1 MGNSLETYDPKN
13 IEVIVAGSI
22 ITGFADDIVS
32 VERNANVFE
41 DEAGAQGDVVRY
53 AMNDKRGTIT
63 IKLLQTSKSNLF
75 LSGLSKADEL
85 SGLGVFPVV
94 VKDTRG
100 KDIHVAAQAWI
111 QKIAPASYKRG
122 VETREWEIRTN
133 NLQTVVG
140 GAA

>member
-1 MGNSLETYDPKN
+1 MSNSLETYDPKN
-13 IEVIVAGSI
+13 IEVIVSGNI

-32 VERNANVFE
+32 VERDANVFE

-53 AMNDKRGTIT
+53 AMNDKRGTIS

-75 LSGLSKADEL
+75 LSGLAKADEL

-100 KDIHVAAQAWI
+100 NDIHVAAQAWI